1 MVYQP
6 PTGARDLL
14 PLDVAQKIWIE
25 KRLQQVFHRWGY
37 HQIITSTLERMET
50 LLAGGA
56 IESASIFQLEGLGEE
71 ALGLR
76 SELTA
81 SIARTVATRVMAG
94 KALEALPTRLFY
106 NTNVFSRASEDSHS
120 TRHEFYQAGVE
131 LLGVGGTLADAE
143 ILVLAMDCL
152 ASLGLSGPDVPRC
165 QILLGEAGL
174 TRSLLSVFPEGIRPQ
189 VRDALAKLDR
199 IALESM
205 PLTPDQQRHALL
217 LMDLRGKP
225 GWVLEKVKQ
234 LDLNAQ
240 QQQQVAQLKSLVAL
254 LQTTQDLGDSLV
266 LDLSLIR
273 TFDYYTGVVF
283 EVVVQGQ
290 VMGQGGRYDRLL
302 EIYDPQERAIPGVGF
317 GLQLDRLQQVL
328 AGTDRLPQQVA
339 VSDWL
344 VAATEGLAQ
353 GAALQHAQQLRQKD
367 LRVELSLAVGGDPAD
382 ILNQAKQR
390 RIPQV
395 AWVDSQGVVTTETI
409 SQ

>member
-37 HQIITSTLERMET
+37 HQIITSTLERMDT
-50 LLAGGA
+50 LMAGGA
-56 IESASIFQLEGLGEE
+56 IESSAIFQLQGVGEE

-81 SIARTVATRVMAG
+81 SIARTVATRILAG
-94 KALEALPTRLFY
+94 TNLAALPARLFY
-106 NTNVFSRASEDSHS
+106 NANVFCRASEDSHS

-143 ILVLAMDCL
+143 ILLLVMDCL
-152 ASLGLSGPDVPRC
+152 ASLGLSGPDIPRC
-165 QILLGEAGL
+165 QLLLGEAGL
-174 TRSLLSVFPEGIRPQ
+174 TRSLLSVFPEGLRGP

-199 IALESM
+199 LALEAM

-240 QQQQVAQLKSLVAL
+240 QQQQVAQLKALVDL

-290 VMGQGGRYDRLL
+290 VMGQGGRYDKLL
-302 EIYDPQERAIPGVGF
+302 EIYDPQGRSIPGVGF
-317 GLQLDRLQQVL
+317 GLQLERLQQVL
-328 AGTDRLPQQVA
+328 ALTDRLPRQVA

-344 VAATEGLAQ
+344 VVPKDALAQ
-353 GAALQHAQQLRQKD
+353 GAALHYAQKLRQGEA
-367 LRVELSLAVGGDPAD
+367 RVELSLEHGVDRDG
-382 ILNQAKQR
+382 ILAQALQR
-390 RIPQV
+390 RIGQV
-395 AWVDSQGVVTTETI
+395 AWVDHQGKVTTETI
-409 SQ
+409 SK

>member
-37 HQIITSTLERMET
+37 HQIITSTLERMDT
-50 LLAGGA
+50 LMAGGA
-56 IESASIFQLEGLGEE
+56 IESEAIFQLQGVGEE

-81 SIARTVATRVMAG
+81 SIARTVATRILTDQNRA
-94 KALEALPTRLFY
+94 ALPARLFY
-106 NTNVFSRASEDSHS
+106 NANVFCRTSEDSHS

-143 ILVLAMDCL
+143 VLLLVMDCL
-152 ASLGLSGPDVPRC
+152 ASLGLSGPDIPRC

-174 TRSLLSVFPEGIRPQ
+174 TRSLLSAFPEGLRTQ

-199 IALESM
+199 LALEAM

-240 QQQQVAQLKSLVAL
+240 QQQQVAQLKALVEL
-254 LQTTQDLGDSLV
+254 LQSTQDLGDSLV

-290 VMGQGGRYDRLL
+290 VMGQGGRYDKLL
-302 EIYDPQERAIPGVGF
+302 ELYDPQGRSIPGVGF
-317 GLQLDRLQQVL
+317 GLQLERLQQVL
-328 AGTDRLPQQVA
+328 APRLPQQVA

-344 VAATEGLAQ
+344 VVPKDILAQ
-353 GAALQHAQQLRQKD
+353 GAALHHAQKLRQGETP
-367 LRVELSLAVGGDPAD
+367 RVELGLEIGGDRAE
-382 ILNQAKQR
+382 ILAYAQLR
-390 RIPQV
+390 RIGQV
-395 AWVDSQGVVTTETI
+395 AWVDAQGLVTTETI

>member
-37 HQIITSTLERMET
+37 HQIITSTLERMDT
-50 LLAGGA
+50 LMAGGA
-56 IESASIFQLEGLGEE
+56 IEAEAIFQLQGMGEE

-81 SIARTVATRVMAG
+81 SIARTVATRIMAG
-94 KALEALPTRLFY
+94 KSLDALPARLFY
-106 NTNVFSRASEDSHS
+106 NANVFCRASEGSHS
-120 TRHEFYQAGVE
+120 TRHEFHQAGVE

-143 ILVLAMDCL
+143 ALLLVMDCL
-152 ASLGLSGPDVPRC
+152 ASLGLSGPDIPRC

-174 TRSLLSVFPEGIRPQ
+174 TRSLLSVFPEGLRTQ

-199 IALESM
+199 LALEAM

-240 QQQQVAQLKSLVAL
+240 QQQQVAQLKALVEL

-302 EIYDPQERAIPGVGF
+302 EIYDPQGRSIPGVGF
-317 GLQLDRLQQVL
+317 GLQLERLQQVL
-328 AGTDRLPQQVA
+328 ALTDRLPQQVA

-344 VAATEGLAQ
+344 VVPKNALAQ
-353 GAALQHAQQLRQKD
+353 GAALHHAQKLRQGEA
-367 LRVELSLAVGGDPAD
+367 RVEMGLGMGGEPAEILAYA
-382 ILNQAKQR
+382 QR
-390 RIPQV
+390 RQIGQV
-395 AWVDSQGVVTTETI
+395 AWVDHQGLVTTETI

>member
-37 HQIITSTLERMET
+37 HQIITSTLERMDT
-50 LLAGGA
+50 LMAGGA
-56 IESASIFQLEGLGEE
+56 IEGAAIFQLQGVGEE

-76 SELTA
+76 PELTA
-81 SIARTVATRVMAG
+81 SIARTVATRLMANP
-94 KALEALPTRLFY
+94 AALPARLYY
-106 NTNVFSRASEDSHS
+106 NANVFCRASEGSHS
-120 TRHEFYQAGVE
+120 TRHEFHQAGVE

-143 ILVLAMDCL
+143 VLLLVMDCL
-152 ASLGLSGPDVPRC
+152 ASLGLSGPDIPRC

-174 TRSLLSVFPEGIRPQ
+174 TRSLLSVFPEGLRTQ

-199 IALESM
+199 LKIEAM

-240 QQQQVAQLKSLVAL
+240 QQQQVAQLKALVEL

-290 VMGQGGRYDRLL
+290 VMGQGGRYDNLL
-302 EIYDPQERAIPGVGF
+302 EIYHPNGRSIPGVGF
-317 GLQLDRLQQVL
+317 GLQLERLQQVL
-328 AGTDRLPQQVA
+328 GLTNQLPQQVA

-344 VAATEGLAQ
+344 VVPKNALAQ
-353 GAALQHAQQLRQKD
+353 GAALHYAQKLRQGET
-367 LRVELSLAVGGDPAD
+367 RVELGLGAWGEPAEILAYA
-382 ILNQAKQR
+382 QTR
-390 RIPQV
+390 RIAQV
-395 AWVDSQGVVTTETI
+395 AWVDAQGLVTTETI